1 MNGFKSFAGK
11 TILDFPK
18 GVTAIVG
25 PNGSG
30 KSNVIDAIR
39 WLLGERD
46 AKNLRGGKAEDL
58 IFAGTAGKGKAGM
71 ATAAIFFDNSSKFF
85 PVDFGEVEIK
95 RQVERNGSSN
105 YFLNKSE
112 VRLKDLVELLSKSR
126 MGTKGLIIIGQG
138 NSDLFIKASPALR
151 REMVEEM
158 LGLREF
164 RLKKQEAE
172 RKLKATEFNMEKA
185 GALLQEIIPH
195 LRILKRQT
203 AKWEKREEVKNELES
218 LENSYFGSQMEKF
231 QAECLKVDPEM
242 NDVERKISAEKR
254 DLRDYEEKLRKIEN
268 SRPES
273 REKGEKLR
281 REREALIL
289 EKNRLEKE
297 AGGMDVRAE
306 ILEERKKETGA
317 KAEYGTLFSFAKNFY
332 DEAKKTLKKGVSV
345 AAAEKILKEA
355 VLSFE
360 KIFSAGSEN
369 LEKEIREAKEKKEK
383 LKDKIKE
390 LDEKLKAVGRE
401 EAEVGKGLEN
411 FTEDFRKAFTFVEE
425 RRKKIGELETA
436 LGKLSLE
443 KERWGMKIADLKEAV
458 RQAGRNWEEFYA
470 KKGGEKISEE
480 NLPEIERRIFR
491 LRGEL
496 ASIGDID
503 EGLKKEAEET
513 EERHNFLEK
522 QLADLETAAKD
533 LKEAIMELS
542 EKIHIEFDAAMMEI
556 NREFE
561 KFFNLMFKGGKAKM
575 RLAKPKKKI
584 EEATGGEEGLEGVA
598 IALETKEE
606 EETEAGID
614 LDLSLPKKKI
624 TGLDVLSGGER
635 SLVSIAA
642 LFALISVSPP
652 PFLVLD
658 EVDAPLDERN
668 ALKFAEMVKDFSKKA
683 QFVVV
688 THNRATM
695 EMADAL
701 YGVTL
706 GEDGASKVV
715 SLKMTD

>member
-1 MNGFKSFAGK
+1 
-11 TILDFPK
+11 
-18 GVTAIVG
+18 
-25 PNGSG
+25 
-30 KSNVIDAIR
+30 
-39 WLLGERD
+39 
-46 AKNLRGGKAEDL
+46 
-58 IFAGTAGKGKAGM
+58 
-71 ATAAIFFDNSSKFF
+71 
-85 PVDFGEVEIK
+85 
-95 RQVERNGSSN
+95 
-105 YFLNKSE
+105 
-112 VRLKDLVELLSKSR
+112 
-126 MGTKGLIIIGQG
+126 
-138 NSDLFIKASPALR
+138 
-151 REMVEEM
+151 
-158 LGLREF
+158 
-164 RLKKQEAE
+164 
-172 RKLKATEFNMEKA
+172 
-185 GALLQEIIPH
+185 
-195 LRILKRQT
+195 
-203 AKWEKREEVKNELES
+203 
-218 LENSYFGSQMEKF
+218 MEKF

-242 NDVERKISAEKR
+242 NDVERKISAERR
-254 DLRDYEEKLRKIEN
+254 DLKEYEEKLKKIES

-281 REREALIL
+281 REREMLVL

-297 AGGMDVRAE
+297 AGGMDVRVE

-332 DEAKKTLKKGVSV
+332 DEAKRALKEGVSV

-369 LEKEIREAKEKKEK
+369 LEKEIKEAKEKKEK
-383 LKDKIKE
+383 LKEKIKE
-390 LDEKLKAVGRE
+390 FDEKLKAVGRE
-401 EAEVGKGLEN
+401 EMEVGKGLEN
-411 FTEDFRKAFTFVEE
+411 FTEDFRKAFTLVEE
-425 RRKKIGELETA
+425 RRKKIGELEAA

-470 KKGGEKISEE
+470 KRGGEKISEE

-496 ASIGDID
+496 ASIGDVD
-503 EGLKKEAEET
+503 ESLKKEAEET

-522 QLADLETAAKD
+522 QLADLETAGKD
-533 LKEAIMELS
+533 LKEAIIELS
-542 EKIHIEFDAAMMEI
+542 EKIHIEFNSAMTEI

-561 KFFNLMFKGGKAKM
+561 KFFGLMFKGGKAKM
-575 RLAKPKKKI
+575 KLAKPKKKT
-584 EEATGGEEGLEGVA
+584 EDAAGGGEEGNLEGAPNV
-598 IALETKEE
+598 IETEE

>member
-1 MNGFKSFAGK
+1 
-11 TILDFPK
+11 
-18 GVTAIVG
+18 
-25 PNGSG
+25 
-30 KSNVIDAIR
+30 
-39 WLLGERD
+39 
-46 AKNLRGGKAEDL
+46 
-58 IFAGTAGKGKAGM
+58 
-71 ATAAIFFDNSSKFF
+71 
-85 PVDFGEVEIK
+85 
-95 RQVERNGSSN
+95 
-105 YFLNKSE
+105 SE

-138 NSDLFIKASPALR
+138 NSDLFIKASPSLR

-185 GALLQEIIPH
+185 GALLLEIVPH
-195 LRILKRQT
+195 LRILKKQT
-203 AKWEKREEVKNELES
+203 AKWEKREEIKNELES
-218 LENSYFGSQMEKF
+218 LENEYFGSQIEKF
-231 QAECLKVDPEM
+231 QSEYLRVDPEM
-242 NDVERKISAEKR
+242 NDVERKISFEKKE
-254 DLRDYEEKLRKIEN
+254 LKDYEEKLKKIEN

-273 REKGEKLR
+273 KERGEKLR
-281 REREALIL
+281 REREILIL
-289 EKNRLEKE
+289 EKNKLEKE
-297 AGGMDVRAE
+297 AGGMDVRVE
-306 ILEERKKETGA
+306 ILEERKKEAGA

-332 DEAKKTLKKGVSV
+332 EKAKMVLKGGVSV
-345 AAAEKILKEA
+345 IEAEKILKEA

-360 KIFSAGSEN
+360 RIFSAGSEN
-369 LEKEIREAKEKKEK
+369 LEKEIKEAKEKKEK
-383 LKDKIKE
+383 LKEKIKGF
-390 LDEKLKAVGRE
+390 DEKLKVVVQE
-401 EAEVGKGLEN
+401 EEEVGKGLEN
-411 FTEDFRKAFTFVEE
+411 FTEDFRKAFTLVEE
-425 RRKKIGELETA
+425 RRKKIAELETI
-436 LGKLSLE
+436 LGRLSLE
-443 KERWGMKIADLKEAV
+443 KERWGMKITDLKEAV
-458 RQAGRNWEEFYA
+458 RQAGRNWDEFYGRGV
-470 KKGGEKISEE
+470 KEKISEE
-480 NLPEIERRIFR
+480 NLPDIERKIFR

-496 ASIGDID
+496 ASIGEVD
-503 EGLKKEAEET
+503 ESLKKEAEET

-533 LKEAIMELS
+533 LREAIIELS

-561 KFFNLMFKGGKAKM
+561 KFFSLMFKGGKAKM
-575 RLAKPKKKI
+575 KLAKTKKKTEDSTERGEGENLESGSTFI
-584 EEATGGEEGLEGVA
+584 ET
-598 IALETKEE
+598 EE
-606 EETEAGID
+606 EEIEAGID